1 MTSWASRANENAPQV
16 VAIHIVSVTLFL
28 TNKWHLRSTAKLLTV
43 KTTKKKEKYLI
54 LHGQLDRI
62 KLDLDSTAKPYHTQ
76 IETWNHPPKNPQASC
91 AETPDS

>member
-43 KTTKKKEKYLI
+43 KTAKKKEN
-54 LHGQLDRI
+54 
-62 KLDLDSTAKPYHTQ
+62 T
-76 IETWNHPPKNPQASC
+76 
-91 AETPDS
+91 